1 MTKSRLKSRRRGG
14 RKSHPGVVGGPR
26 CHLASVM
33 YGGPRD
39 ERCALGLATQN
50 THHTAAATAAAAV
63 GPCVSQCEAHG
74 VKNILLM

>member
-26 CHLASVM
+26 CHLAGVM
-33 YGGPRD
+33 YSGPRD
-39 ERCALGLATQN
+39 ERYALGLATQN
-50 THHTAAATAAAAV
+50 THHTAATAAAA
-63 GPCVSQCEAHG
+63 GPCVSQCEAHR